1 LNRQLKIGGALMANN
16 DDSLDRIA
24 KLGQLI
30 AHVNS
35 SYIPDKTKKDQII
48 TLAADQ
54 ILKDLGTLQQ

>member
-1 LNRQLKIGGALMANN
+1 MANN